1 MSCEATSLSSHKWCA
16 SNSCFE
22 FELVLSS
29 PQPELLTGTLRSN
42 LDPFEEYDDAT
53 LNDAL
58 KSAGLDS
65 LQSEMESDE
74 AKITLD
80 STIASGGGNLSVG
93 QRQIMALARALV
105 RRSKVLI
112 LDEGVSRRFA
122 REIPLTCCWL

>member
-1 MSCEATSLSSHKWCA
+1 MPCEATSLSSHKWCA
-16 SNSCFE
+16 SNSRFE
-22 FELVLSS
+22 FGFLLSS

-42 LDPFEEYDDAT
+42 LDPFEEYDDAM
-53 LNDAL
+53 LNGAL

-65 LQSEMESDE
+65 LQSDMESDE

-112 LDEGVSRRFA
+112 LDEGVSRYFA
-122 REIPLTCCWL
+122 QDIPLMCHYL